1 MKSFIRLVLT
11 IGLFTASITAKAQ
24 FYQDIQGKAIKE
36 NKDEGVDGSPYM
48 ADSWAVG
55 SASVEKGTYNNIKL
69 KYDLKNDIPVFAGKD
84 DAPMNFADPVKTFTI
99 NHKTF
104 ANGFPAIG
112 AQGKNSYYEVISAGK
127 VKLLKHYA
135 KRIQENKTYGT
146 NATTREY
153 IATEAYYVLK
163 NDQIN
168 LLKPDKKAILEIMAD
183 KAAQI
188 DSYLK
193 TNKVNFKN
201 DESLKQLF
209 DYYNGL

>member
-24 FYQDIQGKAIKE
+24 YYQDLQGKAIKE
-36 NKDEGVDGSPYM
+36 NREEVQGSPYIT
-48 ADSWAVG
+48 DNWAVG

-69 KYDLKNDIPVFAGKD
+69 KYDVKNDVPIFAGKD
-84 DAPMNFADPVKTFTI
+84 DLPMNFADPVKTFTI
-99 NHKTF
+99 NNKTF
-104 ANGFPAIG
+104 SNGFPSIA
-112 AQGKNSYYEVISAGK
+112 AQNKNSYYEVISDGK
-127 VKLLKHYA
+127 TKLLKHYT

-146 NATTREY
+146 NAITKEY
-153 IATEAYYVLK
+153 VTTEAYYVLK
-163 NDQIN
+163 DDKIS
-168 LLKPDKKAILEIMAD
+168 LLKPDKKAVLEITAD

-188 DSYLK
+188 DNYIK

-201 DESLKQLF
+201 DASLGQLF